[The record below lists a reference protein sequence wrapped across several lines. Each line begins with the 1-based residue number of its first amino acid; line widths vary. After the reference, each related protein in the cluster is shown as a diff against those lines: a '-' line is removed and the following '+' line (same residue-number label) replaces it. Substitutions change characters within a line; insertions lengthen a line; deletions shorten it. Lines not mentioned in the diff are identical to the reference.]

1 MRAAFFI
8 FCAKSRGAP
17 RQIFR
22 QNVRRN
28 SDIHYRDSF
37 NLPMQIPNQG
47 SVSQNGERAMENL
60 LIFWRKA
67 PILKAWLH
75 FCKNR
80 QKGRGM
86 WHSALRNTGN
96 RNPIFRIRNRKESAL
111 GATYRKELCFRLE
124 PDRKKT
130 RHSPAKHKSPSAFAE
145 GLQWENVSEKRL
157 TF

>member
-1 MRAAFFI
+1 MRTAFFI

-80 QKGRGM
+80 QKIREM
-86 WHSALRNTGN
+86 WHCAFPTYAIGIRF
-96 RNPIFRIRNRKESAL
+96 FRIRNRKESAL
-111 GATYRKELCFRLE
+111 RATYRKELCFRLE
-124 PDRKKT
+124 PDRKKRGT
-130 RHSPAKHKSPSAFAE
+130 PRQNTKAPPHSRKGSSGKMYPK
-145 GLQWENVSEKRL
+145 ND
-157 TF
+157 

>member
-28 SDIHYRDSF
+28 SDIYYRDSF

-47 SVSQNGERAMENL
+47 SVSQNGDRAMENL

-67 PILKAWLH
+67 PILKSLASLL
-75 FCKNR
+75 
-80 QKGRGM
+80 QKPPKDSGNV
-86 WHSALRNTGN
+86 ALRIPNIRN

-124 PDRKKT
+124 PARQKCNHPRQNTKAPPHSRKGSSGKMY
-130 RHSPAKHKSPSAFAE
+130 PK
-145 GLQWENVSEKRL
+145 ND
-157 TF
+157 

>member
-8 FCAKSRGAP
+8 FCAKNRGAP

-28 SDIHYRDSF
+28 SDIYYRDSF

-67 PILKAWLH
+67 PILKSLASLL
-75 FCKNR
+75 
-80 QKGRGM
+80 QKPPKDSGNV
-86 WHSALRNTGN
+86 ALRIPNIRS

-124 PDRKKT
+124 PDRKKRGT
-130 RHSPAKHKSPSAFAE
+130 PRQNTKAPPHSRKGSSGKMYPK
-145 GLQWENVSEKRL
+145 ND
-157 TF
+157 

>member
-28 SDIHYRDSF
+28 SDIYYRDSF

-47 SVSQNGERAMENL
+47 SVSQNGDRAMENL
-60 LIFWRKA
+60 LIFWPKA
-67 PILKAWLH
+67 PILKSLASL
-75 FCKNR
+75 CQKR
-80 QKGRGM
+80 QKSREM
-86 WHSALRNTGN
+86 WHCALPTSAIG
-96 RNPIFRIRNRKESAL
+96 IQFFRIRNRKESAL

-124 PDRKKT
+124 PDRKKRGT
-130 RHSPAKHKSPSAFAE
+130 PRQNTKAPPHSRKGSSGKMYPK
-145 GLQWENVSEKRL
+145 ND
-157 TF
+157 

>member
-28 SDIHYRDSF
+28 SDIYYRDSF

-47 SVSQNGERAMENL
+47 SVSPNGVRTMVNL
-60 LIFWRKA
+60 LIFLAKGA
-67 PILKAWLH
+67 NSKSLASLL
-75 FCKNR
+75 
-80 QKGRGM
+80 QKPPKDSGNV
-86 WHSALRNTGN
+86 ALRIPNIRN

-124 PDRKKT
+124 PDRKKRGT
-130 RHSPAKHKSPSAFAE
+130 PRQNTKAPPHSRKGSSGKMYPK
-145 GLQWENVSEKRL
+145 ND
-157 TF
+157 